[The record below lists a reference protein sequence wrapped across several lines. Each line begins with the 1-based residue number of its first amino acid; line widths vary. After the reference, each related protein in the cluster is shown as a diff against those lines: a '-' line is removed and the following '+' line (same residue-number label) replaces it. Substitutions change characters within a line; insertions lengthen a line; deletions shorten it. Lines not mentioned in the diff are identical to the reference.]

1 MVVYYGYQNAI
12 FGTQSTVNGSGF
24 GYGSAPPIGS
34 TWSWSGTSTSFAVK
48 ENDGATN
55 FNGDVFNEFVSSQEQ
70 IGGVWAQTVEIGGTD
85 RQVIWDYTFE
95 VTADD
100 GTVYRVA
107 VIDVDLNNDDDLQ
120 DAGEDGYYL
129 VFPDGI
135 PPAGTDLTVGPIV
148 ENDSGA
154 LHADLGAQVVC
165 FAKGTL
171 IETQEG
177 PTRIEDLDTGDL
189 VLTQSGDYQPLI
201 WIGQTTVAASGKLAP
216 IVITKGALGN
226 TRDLVVSPQ
235 HGIVIKDWRAQLLF
249 GEEQVIARAV
259 DLVNGETI
267 YRRPGGMVT
276 YFHVLFE
283 RHQIIYSEGI
293 PTESLYPGVVAMDA
307 VSADYQEELLTLFP
321 ELFQDGMFTTPKAAR
336 FLRSYEAVCLSKH

>member
-24 GYGSAPPIGS
+24 NYNFVPPVGS
-34 TWSWSGTSTSFAVK
+34 TWSWSGTSTNFAVK
-48 ENDGATN
+48 ENDGAVN
-55 FNGDVFNEFVSSQEQ
+55 FNGDVTNEQVSAQEQ

-95 VTADD
+95 VTAAD

-148 ENDSGA
+148 NNDNSTA
-154 LHADLGAQVVC
+154 HLDLGAQVVC
-165 FAKGTL
+165 FTKGTL
-171 IETQEG
+171 IETCAG
-177 PTRIEDLDTGDL
+177 ATRIENLEPGDL
-189 VLTQSGDYQPLI
+189 VLTQTGDYQPLI
-201 WIGQTTVAASGKLAP
+201 WVGQTTVAATGKLAP
-216 IVITKGALGN
+216 IVIAEGALGN
-226 TRDLVVSPQ
+226 TRELVVSPQ
-235 HGIVIKDWRAQLLF
+235 HGIVINDWRAQLLF
-249 GEEQVIARAV
+249 GEDEVIVRAV
-259 DLVNGETI
+259 DLVNGGTI

-276 YFHVLFE
+276 YYHVLFE
-283 RHQIIYSEGI
+283 HHQIIYSEGI
-293 PTESLYPGVVAMDA
+293 PTESLYPGVVAMGA
-307 VSADYQEELLTLFP
+307 VSAEYQEELLSLFP
-321 ELFQDGMFTTPKAAR
+321 ELFQEGVFRGPKTAR
-336 FLRSYEAVCLSKH
+336 FLRSYEACCLKTY